1 LGFGASGAGEGKEDQ
16 MAIRRIRPGKVLVG
30 TQLSR
35 RDFLKISGTGL
46 AGAALLGTAGCG
58 SVFGGGGGGG
68 GTMKT
73 DTLNI
78 NLTAEVPD
86 LNSVTTT
93 DSVSFN
99 VLTNLMEGFSR
110 LDQNQKPILAAAEG
124 VEISKDELTYT
135 FTLRDGIQWSNG
147 DPVTSQ
153 DFKYAW
159 LRVLNPE
166 TAATYAYIISTFV
179 KGADEYNTDKAGP
192 EAVAIET
199 PDDKTLS
206 VELISKSP
214 FFLQLTSFATYFPQQ
229 QEFVEK
235 MGDEYAR
242 DGDSL
247 LYNGP
252 YTMTAGST
260 GGGSTVVLQ
269 KNEKYWDKANVAV
282 KTINGRIVKDNDT
295 AINLY
300 EGGELALTGLTGD
313 SVKQFK
319 DDPDFFRTVEPFTVY
334 GRLNQKV
341 PGLDNLNIR
350 KALMIGFDREALT
363 DQILQDGSVP
373 AYGFVPPAISPGP
386 GDQTFREANGDLVP
400 KDVDSARALW
410 EKGVEEVGEEPK
422 LTMLFGDDSAGRD
435 MATYFKDQYKTNL
448 GADLDVE
455 IVTFDAALDRVDAED
470 YEINYSFGWIGDYDD
485 PMTFM
490 DLYLSDSPFNNSF
503 FENAEYDR
511 LIEEA
516 QTTSDLQLRMQ
527 NMLKAERI
535 LIEQAGTVP
544 VFYNAVSGL
553 IKPYFKGYT
562 PHPFGGDDY
571 KYAKIEGKS

>member
-1 LGFGASGAGEGKEDQ
+1 LGAGEGKEDQ
-16 MAIRRIRPGKVLVG
+16 MAIRRVGPSKVLVG
-30 TQLSR
+30 TQFSR
-35 RDFLKISGTGL
+35 RDFLKMSGTGL

-58 SVFGGGGGGG
+58 SVFQGGGGGGSAQ
-68 GTMKT
+68 KT

-78 NLTAEVPD
+78 NLLTEVPD
-86 LNSVTTT
+86 LNSATMTDVT
-93 DSVSFN
+93 SFN
-99 VLTNLMEGFSR
+99 VVTNVNEGLYR
-110 LDQNQKPILAAAEG
+110 LDQDQNPQPASAEG
-124 VEISKDELTYT
+124 VEISSDGLTYT
-135 FTLRDGIQWSNG
+135 FTLRDGIVWSNG
-147 DPVTSQ
+147 DPVTSH

-159 LRVLNPE
+159 LHVLDPE

-179 KGADEYNTDKAGP
+179 KGAAEYNTDKAGP

-199 PDDKTLS
+199 PDDKTIS
-206 VELISKSP
+206 VELIAKSP
-214 FFLQLTSFATYFPQQ
+214 FFLQLTSFVTYFPLQ

-235 MGDEYAR
+235 LGDRYAQ
-242 DGDSL
+242 DEDSL

-252 YTMTAGST
+252 YTMTAGNE

-300 EGGELALTGLTGD
+300 EAGDLAITALTGN
-313 SVKQFK
+313 SVKQYMDSPEFY
-319 DDPDFFRTVEPFTVY
+319 RRVEPFTVY
-334 GRLNQKV
+334 GRLNQKA

-350 KALMIGFDREALT
+350 KALMIGFNREALT

-373 AYGFVPPAISPGP
+373 AYGFVPPAITPGP
-386 GDQTFREANGDLVP
+386 GDQTFRQANGDLVP

-410 EKGVEEVGEEPK
+410 EKGVEEVGEEPN
-422 LTMLFGDDSAGRD
+422 LTALFGDNTEGRAI
-435 MATYFKDQYKTNL
+435 ATYMKDQYKKNL
-448 GADLDVE
+448 GFDLGVE

-470 YEINYSFGWIGDYDD
+470 YQINYSFGWIGDYDD

-503 FENAEYDR
+503 FENEEYDR
-511 LIEEA
+511 LINEA

-571 KYAKIEGKS
+571 KYASIQGK

>member
-1 LGFGASGAGEGKEDQ
+1 
-16 MAIRRIRPGKVLVG
+16 MAIRRVRPSKGLVG
-30 TQLSR
+30 TPFSR
-35 RDFLKISGTGL
+35 RDFLKLSGTGL

-58 SVFGGGGGGG
+58 SIFEGGGGGGSVQ
-68 GTMKT
+68 KT

-78 NLTAEVPD
+78 NLLTEVPD
-86 LNSVTTT
+86 LNSATTT
-93 DSVSFN
+93 DSTSFN
-99 VLTNLMEGFSR
+99 VITNLMEGLYR
-110 LDQNQKPILAAAEG
+110 LDPDQNPKPATAEG

-135 FTLRDGIQWSNG
+135 FTLRDGVVWSNG
-147 DPVTSQ
+147 DPVTSH

-159 LRVLNPE
+159 LHVLDPE

-192 EAVAIET
+192 DAVAIET
-199 PDDKTLS
+199 PDDKTIS

-214 FFLQLTSFATYFPQQ
+214 FFLQLTSFVTYFPLN

-235 MGDEYAR
+235 MGDKYAR

-252 YTMTAGST
+252 YTMTAGSE

-269 KNEKYWDKANVAV
+269 KNEKYWDKDSVAI

-300 EGGELALTGLTGD
+300 ESGDLAITPLTGD
-313 SVKQFK
+313 SVKQYMDSPEFY
-319 DDPDFFRTVEPFTVY
+319 RRVEPFTVY
-334 GRLNQKV
+334 GRLNQHA

-363 DQILQDGSVP
+363 DKVLQDGSVP

-386 GDQTFREANGDLVP
+386 GNQTFRQANGDLVP

-422 LTMLFGDDSAGRD
+422 LTALFGDDSAGRD
-435 MATYFKDQYKTNL
+435 MATFMKDQYKKNL
-448 GADLDVE
+448 GFDLGVE

-503 FENAEYDR
+503 FENEEYDR
-511 LIEEA
+511 LIKEA

-553 IKPYFKGYT
+553 IQPYFKGYT

-571 KYAKIEGKS
+571 KYARIEGK